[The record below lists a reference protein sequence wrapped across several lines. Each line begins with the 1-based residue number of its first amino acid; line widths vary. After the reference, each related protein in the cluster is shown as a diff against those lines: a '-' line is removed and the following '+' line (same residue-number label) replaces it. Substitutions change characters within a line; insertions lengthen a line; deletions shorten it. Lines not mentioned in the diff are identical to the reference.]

1 MLTNIVVRHNAHYST
16 FMYTCMYSKGERERE
31 SERESKVSFWSVI
44 HCVIYCTGEWKD
56 KVSPILFK

>member
-1 MLTNIVVRHNAHYST
+1 MHTIVDICTV
-16 FMYTCMYSKGERERE
+16 MYTYMYSKGERERE
-31 SERESKVSFWSVI
+31 SRVSFWSVI